1 MKLSISTHQNPR
13 SLTAHT
19 RKTAG
24 RASLTASLL
33 AVVVV
38 SALIWLGVNPTPAAG
53 GGIVF
58 QSAATTTNSTAVAS
72 LAVANPA
79 GTAAGDVLVA
89 SIALNGATVTAVPAD
104 WVQIAAVTSISNPKL
119 YAYYHVAG
127 AAEPASYT
135 WTLSSAVAN
144 SGGIAR
150 YSGVDNASPLDA
162 PAATA
167 ANATALSS
175 LTVPPVT
182 TTTPGAMTTG
192 GAAIYSYSTAVTITG
207 PGDLTQR
214 WDLAGKR
221 QQYDDGIQAAAGSSG
236 SKTWTFSAGR
246 ESAGWLAALPPAGS
260 TPSATP
266 T

>member
-72 LAVANPA
+72 LAIANPA

-119 YAYYHVAG
+119 YAYYHVTR

-135 WTLSSAVAN
+135 WTLSGAAAGG
-144 SGGIAR
+144 GGIAR
-150 YSGVDNASPLDA
+150 YSGVNNASPLDA

-167 ANATALSS
+167 ANAAAVSS
-175 LTVPPVT
+175 ITVPAVT
-182 TTTPGAMTTG
+182 TTTSGAMLIG
-192 GAAIYSYSTAVTITG
+192 GTAINSSNAATTITG
-207 PGDLTQR
+207 PAGLTQR
-214 WDLAGKR
+214 WDLRKR
-221 QQYDDGIQAAAGSSG
+221 
-236 SKTWTFSAGR
+236 
-246 ESAGWLAALPPAGS
+246 
-260 TPSATP
+260 
-266 T
+266 